1 MPGVGVSSL
10 GCGRYILGRKGE
22 SDLYKRLT
30 SLARALL
37 FAALRFAALLFAAL
51 LVGALLFEELLFAAL
66 LFGALLVLC

>member
-37 FAALRFAALLFAAL
+37 FGALRFAALRFAALRF
-51 LVGALLFEELLFAAL
+51 GTLLFAAL
-66 LFGALLVLC
+66 RFGALLVLC

>member
-37 FAALRFAALLFAAL
+37 FGALLFGALRFAALRFAALRF
-51 LVGALLFEELLFAAL
+51 GTL

>member
-37 FAALRFAALLFAAL
+37 FAALLFGALRFAALLVAAL
-51 LVGALLFEELLFAAL
+51 LVGALL
-66 LFGALLVLC
+66 VLC

>member
-10 GCGRYILGRKGE
+10 ECGRYILGRKGE

-51 LVGALLFEELLFAAL
+51 LVGALLF
-66 LFGALLVLC
+66 GALLVLC

>member
-1 MPGVGVSSL
+1 MSSL

-37 FAALRFAALLFAAL
+37 FAALLFGALRFAALLFAAL
-51 LVGALLFEELLFAAL
+51 LVGALLF
-66 LFGALLVLC
+66 GALLVLC

>member
-37 FAALRFAALLFAAL
+37 FAALLFGALRFAALLFAAL
-51 LVGALLFEELLFAAL
+51 LVGALL
-66 LFGALLVLC
+66 VLC